1 MGVMLVYDITNSK
14 SFDNIEKW
22 LRKFEEHGKQ
32 NAEKMILGN
41 KCDLEDKRMISKE
54 RGEAIA
60 RDHRVPFLETSAK
73 TDRNIE
79 RAFTMLAEAILDKI
93 VDVPDKKR
101 SLSRTNSKGN
111 QSQCC

>member
-22 LRKFEEHGKQ
+22 LRKFQEHGKE

-41 KCDLEDKRMISKE
+41 KCDLDDKRMISKE

-60 RDHRVPFLETSAK
+60 RDHLCPFLETSAK

-93 VDVPDKKR
+93 VAVPHRKM
-101 SLSRTNSKGN
+101 SLKV
-111 QSQCC
+111 